1 MLCDNVNNEQNLNKN
16 ILPISVSNFFWNVTC
31 FCKQHKIY
39 QVEYEEAVTQIPG
52 NYTFGKRRL
61 IRQIRKRKRNEA
73 S

>member
-1 MLCDNVNNEQNLNKN
+1 MLCDNVNNEQNLNAN
-16 ILPISVSNFFWNVTC
+16 ILKISCIKFFLER